1 MSIQEST
8 ILLEIA
14 KAVIIGGA
22 IILGLSMVLKRYAS
36 TKMQL
41 HAMSLQSKA
50 GGKENIPMKLQAY
63 ERLLLFCE
71 RISVPNLI
79 FRLRTQ
85 NMRSDELMHAMMIA
99 IQQEYEHNLTQQ
111 LYVSDPLWQIVSLA
125 KNEIQAMIA
134 ESMDKIDI
142 AQATN
147 ITADQL
153 IVYTSKWPKDPLE
166 TAKQA
171 IKQEA
176 HSLIKK

>member
-1 MSIQEST
+1 
-8 ILLEIA
+8 
-14 KAVIIGGA
+14 
-22 IILGLSMVLKRYAS
+22 
-36 TKMQL
+36 MQMR
-41 HAMSLQSKA
+41 AMELQKK
-50 GGKENIPMKLQAY
+50 GGKKSIPMKLQAY

-99 IQQEYEHNLTQQ
+99 IQHEYEHNLTQQ

-125 KNEIQAMIA
+125 KNEVQGLIA
-134 ESMDKIDI
+134 ESMDKIDMN
-142 AQATN
+142 QATN

-153 IVYTSKWPKDPLE
+153 IAYTTKWPKDPLE

-176 HSLIKK
+176 HSVIKK